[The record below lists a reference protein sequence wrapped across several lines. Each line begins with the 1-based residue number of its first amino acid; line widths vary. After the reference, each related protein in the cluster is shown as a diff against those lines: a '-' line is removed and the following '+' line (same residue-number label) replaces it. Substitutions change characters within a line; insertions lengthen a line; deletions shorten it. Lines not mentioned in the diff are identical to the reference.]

1 MQPLW
6 INLGAVV
13 QLSRTPQAR
22 IILNQSLI
30 LLYKDMSMPEVVT
43 RCVKGYWEEE
53 EVMVNKEWLLIFYQ
67 KECLP
72 EP

>member
-1 MQPLW
+1 
-6 INLGAVV
+6 
-13 QLSRTPQAR
+13 
-22 IILNQSLI
+22 
-30 LLYKDMSMPEVVT
+30 MPEVVT
-43 RCVKGYWEEE
+43 RCVKGYWEEGE